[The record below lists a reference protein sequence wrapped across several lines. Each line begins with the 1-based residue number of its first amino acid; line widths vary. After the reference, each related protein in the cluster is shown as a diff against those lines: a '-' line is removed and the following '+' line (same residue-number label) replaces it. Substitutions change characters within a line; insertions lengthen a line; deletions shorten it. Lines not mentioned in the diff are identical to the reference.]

1 MSSYRETAAQW
12 RAPDEGRG
20 ASVTIADTVQR
31 VRRRRA
37 APLALSVGLAAASVG
52 VVLSGLAGGSGP
64 SRGAVG
70 RLASVRTTVDDAVV
84 DVVATLGDEHAVSE
98 GTGIVLTSAG
108 EVLTNNHVVDGATS
122 IRVRD
127 VGNGRTY
134 AATVVGYDVGADV
147 AVLKL
152 HGAVELDVATTDTAA
167 APVGERVT
175 AVGNAE
181 GRGGR
186 PASARGTVVATN
198 QSIVATDAS
207 AGTDE
212 QLHGLLETSAA
223 LVPGDSGGPL
233 VDAAGRVVGM
243 DTAGSSNGV
252 TGVASDGYAIPIA
265 DALGIASAIVSGSG
279 GTGVHVGETAFLGV
293 HVASVT
299 GVSGAYVV
307 GTIAGSAAADAGLA
321 TGDVVTTLDGTALAS
336 AHDLGVALER
346 WHPGDRVDVH
356 WIDPTGA
363 THAAS
368 IDLGVGPTA

>member
-12 RAPDEGRG
+12 RALDEGRG
-20 ASVTIADTVQR
+20 ATASVADTVAR

-37 APLALSVGLAAASVG
+37 APLAISVGLAAASVG
-52 VVLSGLAGGSGP
+52 VVLSGLGAGSGP
-64 SRGAVG
+64 EKGSVG
-70 RLASVRTTVDDAVV
+70 RLASVRTTVEDAVV

-134 AATVVGYDVGADV
+134 TATVVGYDVGADV
-147 AVLKL
+147 AVLRL
-152 HGAVELDVATTDTAA
+152 HGAVGLDVATTDTAA
-167 APVGERVT
+167 ASVGERVT

-181 GRGGR
+181 GKGGR
-186 PASARGTVVATN
+186 PATARGAIVATH
-198 QSIVATDAS
+198 QAIVATDAS
-207 AGTDE
+207 AGTTE
-212 QLHGLLETSAA
+212 QLHGLLETSAT

-233 VDAAGRVVGM
+233 VDAQGRVVGM

-252 TGVASDGYAIPIA
+252 TGVAGDGYAIPIA
-265 DALGIASAIVSGSG
+265 DALGIASTIVTGSG
-279 GTGVHVGETAFLGV
+279 GAGVHVGETAFLGV

-307 GTIAGSAAADAGLA
+307 GTIAGSAAAAAGLA
-321 TGDVVTTLDGTALAS
+321 AGDVVTSLDGTALAS
-336 AHDLGVALER
+336 AHGLGVALER
-346 WHPGDRVDVH
+346 WHPGDRVEIH
-356 WIDPTGA
+356 WTDPTGA

-368 IDLGVGPTA
+368 IGLGVGPTA